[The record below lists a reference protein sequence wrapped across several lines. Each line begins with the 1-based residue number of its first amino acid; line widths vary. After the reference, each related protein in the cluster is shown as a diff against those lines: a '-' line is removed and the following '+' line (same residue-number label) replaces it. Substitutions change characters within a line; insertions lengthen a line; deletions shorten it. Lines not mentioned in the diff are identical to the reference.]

1 MGKKSGP
8 NKLNLL
14 KTRNVFLDIG
24 REEFV
29 KNGYS
34 GTSTNVIVDRADMAR
49 GSLYYHFGDKQG
61 LFKAVFEDLL
71 QKTDRV
77 IQLEMQKYDDPL
89 DKLKAG
95 AKLFLKLCTD
105 NDFRKIALIEGIST
119 IPYNERIEIVE
130 QNLIGSLKD
139 IIRECRQE
147 NYFSHYH
154 EHILMFFLYGL
165 LSETGRS
172 FERVD
177 DPEMLYKL
185 ACNSLDNLLDQ
196 ISTP

>member
-77 IQLEMQKYDDPL
+77 IQLEMQKY
-89 DKLKAG
+89 
-95 AKLFLKLCTD
+95 
-105 NDFRKIALIEGIST
+105 S
-119 IPYNERIEIVE
+119 
-130 QNLIGSLKD
+130 
-139 IIRECRQE
+139 
-147 NYFSHYH
+147 
-154 EHILMFFLYGL
+154 
-165 LSETGRS
+165 
-172 FERVD
+172 
-177 DPEMLYKL
+177 
-185 ACNSLDNLLDQ
+185 DQ
-196 ISTP
+196 